1 MAKQP
6 NPITPS
12 SFAGTQSARKV
23 NGTGTAN
30 DNAVAPDVG
39 LVDDSGNYITPA
51 LDTTLVALAALF
63 SGGTAKTQ
71 AAQGAQVSATTVLA
85 NAATSNVALGAA
97 PNGSTDGY
105 EALQLF
111 ISNAAGTAT
120 VTIYGSL
127 DPAFAVAQDALPL
140 GLVKLSDSVAGT
152 NLTRQVVS
160 GVITVAANT
169 SYLFSIYDVLPNVRA
184 VITNASGLAGL
195 TIKLFKMAV

>member
-51 LDTTLVALAALF
+51 LDTTLAALAALF
-63 SGGTAKTQ
+63 SGGTAKMGQ
-71 AAQGAQVSATTVLA
+71 AAQVSATTVLA
-85 NAATSNVALGAA
+85 NAATGNVAVGAA

-111 ISNAAGTAT
+111 ISNGAGTAT